1 MIEYLPLV
9 LTGLGIIVSIL
20 YYTSVLRNTNK
31 TRQAQLYMH
40 FASQMTSESWAE
52 HMWNVMNANCSNLE
66 EFQKWYN
73 ESHKNQISWSISIN
87 YFENAGVLVRS
98 ELLDID
104 MVAVGFAGITRK
116 AWEKMKPVILEQR
129 GAWNQPRLASEF
141 EYLYDRLMK
150 HMEEHPELAT

>member
-1 MIEYLPLV
+1 
-9 LTGLGIIVSIL
+9 
-20 YYTSVLRNTNK
+20 
-31 TRQAQLYMH
+31 
-40 FASQMTSESWAE
+40 
-52 HMWNVMNANCSNLE
+52 
-66 EFQKWYN
+66 
-73 ESHKNQISWSISIN
+73 
-87 YFENAGVLVRS
+87 
-98 ELLDID
+98 